1 MLVMRIHRPIAAL
14 ACLTVAFAAAPSRD
28 ALLAA
33 LQARYQIT
41 TNTNSPGTVLTV
53 QQVGINAFPMGTLII
68 PDTKV
73 EKGRV
78 KPPGFMGEMLKTP
91 YVRGLNAGEKVYI
104 SKIEAKNDQVRFSLA
119 TCDVYDVDFN
129 GTPQPRR
136 YLAVLT
142 FRFPKEYLDK
152 AAPADVEQA
161 IEAILAPDTAMQQPP
176 AATDAAPP
184 SAQNPET
191 PPAPVTVSL
200 GQTIDQVVAA
210 LGSPEKIV
218 DLGAKKTYF
227 YKDLKVIFLDGKV
240 SDVQ

>member
-1 MLVMRIHRPIAAL
+1 MRVHRPIAAL
-14 ACLTVAFAAAPSRD
+14 ACLTLAYAAAPSRD

-41 TNTNSPGTVLTV
+41 SNTNSPGTVLTI
-53 QQVGINAFPMGTLII
+53 QQVGINAFPIGTLII

-73 EKGRV
+73 EKGKV

-91 YVRGLNAGEKVYI
+91 YVRGLNAGDKVFI
-104 SKIEAKNDQVRFSLA
+104 SKIEAKNDQVKVSLA
-119 TCDVYDVDFN
+119 TCDVYDVDYN
-129 GTPQPRR
+129 GTMQQKR

-152 AAPADVEQA
+152 ATPADVEQA
-161 IEAILAPDTAMQQPP
+161 IEAVLAPDAAMQQQP
-176 AATDAAPP
+176 AATAPATPEPP
-184 SAQNPET
+184 SNP
-191 PPAPVTVSL
+191 PTVSL

-210 LGSPEKIV
+210 LGPPEKII
-218 DLGAKKTYF
+218 DLGAKKTYL